1 MTDIIKML
9 DELAELRAQADVRE
23 LDRQEAINAVMP
35 EDVRE
40 KITAIKAAFDLEI
53 AAITDAANGVEKL
66 VKGAVLSNGESVRGA
81 HLHAIFSKRT
91 SWDTKAL
98 SGYAAAHP
106 EILTLRKQSESVSI
120 RRRK

>member
-1 MTDIIKML
+1 MSNIIEML
-9 DELAELRAQADVRE
+9 DELAELRAQAKVRE
-23 LDRQEAINAVMP
+23 LNMQEAVDAVTP

-40 KITAIKAAFDLEI
+40 KIFLIKAAFDLEV

-66 VKGAVLSNGESVRGA
+66 IRGAVLCNGESVKGT

-91 SWDTKAL
+91 SWDTRAL
-98 SGYAAAHP
+98 NGYAAAHP
-106 EILTLRKQSESVSI
+106 EILTLRKQSGSVSI